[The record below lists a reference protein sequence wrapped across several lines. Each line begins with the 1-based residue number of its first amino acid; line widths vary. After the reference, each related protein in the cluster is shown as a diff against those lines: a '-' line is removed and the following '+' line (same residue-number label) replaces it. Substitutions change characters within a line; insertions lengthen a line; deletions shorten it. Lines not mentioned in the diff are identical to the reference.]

1 MRTTLTLDDDV
12 ADRLRERSR
21 ATGSSFK
28 EVVNDAIRA
37 GLQASSR
44 PGTPEPAFRVL
55 PRPGPFRAGVD
66 LLHLNRLN
74 DELET
79 EAFVE
84 RFERRKRR

>member
-12 ADRLRERSR
+12 ADQLRERSR
-21 ATGSSFK
+21 ATSTSFK

-37 GLQASSR
+37 GLQANSR
-44 PGTPEPAFRVL
+44 PGSPGPAFQVL
-55 PRPGPFRAGVD
+55 PRPGSFRPGID
-66 LLHLNRLN
+66 MRHLNRLS

-84 RFERRKRR
+84 HLDRPQRR